1 VGAAAAACLHRALT
15 PYHLTFPV
23 CVGRTHSRVKLAIMF
38 GILAFVL
45 NYIPNI
51 GSVIAMCL
59 PVPII
64 IVDVRLS
71 SVEKLLGV
79 LGPACVQGCAHMNI

>member
-1 VGAAAAACLHRALT
+1 M
-15 PYHLTFPV
+15 
-23 CVGRTHSRVKLAIMF
+23 KLAIMF